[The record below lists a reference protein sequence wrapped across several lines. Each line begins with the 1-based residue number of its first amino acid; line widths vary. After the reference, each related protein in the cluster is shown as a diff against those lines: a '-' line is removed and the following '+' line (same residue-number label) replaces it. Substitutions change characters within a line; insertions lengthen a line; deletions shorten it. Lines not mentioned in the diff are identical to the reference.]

1 MDLFHRVQI
10 CLLGAI
16 FAMVFVRPDE
26 YPGAGAWEPDTA
38 LLAIPVVLHTGEGLV
53 RAVWRRVRVRLGPGS
68 VRLRDR
74 RRPRAWP
81 RVGTALVGV
90 GRLSQVFGQGLICY
104 LVYDVLK
111 LWIELAALETVR
123 LTWMSPGL
131 VFDLWLTGALLS
143 YAGQLLM
150 RRGARLRVRVH
161 GSPEAALRDADVLY
175 LRPFTVDSSARQV
188 PMGVPIVQLAAAPAF
203 FQAPGLTAEERL
215 VRSLGAV
222 GTGVAL
228 GAPGE
233 RLPSAGC
240 DRLYLP
246 LAAWQPV
253 VARLVDRAR
262 LTVLVVG
269 DSPGSLWEFTQ
280 VVRSHPPQRI
290 VLVLLG
296 PPEVYQRF
304 RRRVAH
310 WYACQA
316 PHWEGGTGAARL
328 DLPADPEFARDQEPD
343 RPLVIRG
350 ALTFDAQG
358 TAREHVL
365 DLRGYRGVGVIAQ
378 QMGLGHFL
386 DELRESAQSGM
397 DALGEDLRR
406 RCARHP
412 GQVLG
417 WTPRPALLTE
427 TVMSLDRCPEC
438 AWYRRPRSTGTAGDG
453 GLGRRPDHG
462 SLKEERRMRG
472 EYEALV
478 AARDQHGGPG

>member
-1 MDLFHRVQI
+1 MGLYHRALI
-10 CLLGAI
+10 CLLGAN
-16 FAMVFVRPDE
+16 FAMVFLRPDE

-38 LLAIPVVLHTGEGLV
+38 LLAVPVVLHTGEGLV
-53 RAVWRRVRVRLGPGS
+53 RAVWRRVRLRLGPGQ
-68 VRLRDR
+68 VRLRNR

-81 RVGTALVGV
+81 RTGTALVGV
-90 GRLSQVFGQGLICY
+90 GRLSQIFGQGLICY

-111 LWIELAALETVR
+111 LWIELAFGTVR

-188 PMGVPIVQLAAAPAF
+188 PMGVPIVQLTAAPAF

-246 LAAWQPV
+246 LAGWQPV

-262 LTVLVVG
+262 LTVLVVVTAPEACG
-269 DSPGSLWEFTQ
+269 SSPRSSVATRRSASSSSCWDPRRSTRGSGGGWPTGTRARPRTGREERERPASICPRTPGSPGT
-280 VVRSHPPQRI
+280 RNR
-290 VLVLLG
+290 
-296 PPEVYQRF
+296 
-304 RRRVAH
+304 
-310 WYACQA
+310 
-316 PHWEGGTGAARL
+316 
-328 DLPADPEFARDQEPD
+328 
-343 RPLVIRG
+343 
-350 ALTFDAQG
+350 
-358 TAREHVL
+358 TAR
-365 DLRGYRGVGVIAQ
+365 
-378 QMGLGHFL
+378 
-386 DELRESAQSGM
+386 S
-397 DALGEDLRR
+397 
-406 RCARHP
+406 
-412 GQVLG
+412 
-417 WTPRPALLTE
+417 
-427 TVMSLDRCPEC
+427 
-438 AWYRRPRSTGTAGDG
+438 
-453 GLGRRPDHG
+453 
-462 SLKEERRMRG
+462 
-472 EYEALV
+472 
-478 AARDQHGGPG
+478 